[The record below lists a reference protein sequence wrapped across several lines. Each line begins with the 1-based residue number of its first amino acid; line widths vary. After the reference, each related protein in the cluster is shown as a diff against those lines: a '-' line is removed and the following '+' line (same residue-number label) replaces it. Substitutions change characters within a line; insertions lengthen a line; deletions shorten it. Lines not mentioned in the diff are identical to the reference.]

1 MVHWLG
7 LVDFTAMALSSI
19 LGQVTKI
26 LQAMQFS
33 QTTTKKNPQ
42 KPHNKPGLH
51 TINTERF
58 LPGESKKRLEG
69 TALQC
74 EQWVAELLMVLF
86 SKILFSKQ
94 MLLL

>member
-7 LVDFTAMALSSI
+7 LVDFHGGEI

-26 LQAMQFS
+26 LQALQLS
-33 QTTTKKNPQ
+33 QKKKKNTK

-51 TINTERF
+51 PINTERF
-58 LPGESKKRLEG
+58 LPGENKKRLEE

-74 EQWVAELLMVLF
+74 EQWVAELLMALF

>member
-33 QTTTKKNPQ
+33 QKKKKNPQ
-42 KPHNKPGLH
+42 KPHSKPGLH

-58 LPGESKKRLEG
+58 LPGESKKRLEE

-74 EQWVAELLMVLF
+74 EQWVAELLMALF
-86 SKILFSKQ
+86 SKILFSMQ

>member
-7 LVDFTAMALSSI
+7 LVDFTAMALSSV

-33 QTTTKKNPQ
+33 QTTTKK

>member
-33 QTTTKKNPQ
+33 QTTKKKTHKNPTTNQ
-42 KPHNKPGLH
+42 DCTLLIQNAFFQEKV
-51 TINTERF
+51 
-58 LPGESKKRLEG
+58 KRD
-69 TALQC
+69 
-74 EQWVAELLMVLF
+74 
-86 SKILFSKQ
+86 
-94 MLLL
+94 